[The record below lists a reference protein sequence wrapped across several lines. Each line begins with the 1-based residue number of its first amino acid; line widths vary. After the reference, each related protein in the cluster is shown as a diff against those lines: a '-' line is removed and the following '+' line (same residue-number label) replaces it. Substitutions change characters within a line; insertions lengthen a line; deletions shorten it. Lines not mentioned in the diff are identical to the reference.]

1 MYRIEYGKFARK
13 TLHKMPKNTRSR
25 IIEKIN
31 ALAVSPYQATNIK
44 KLSASDNIYRLRV
57 ADWRVIYLVEDK
69 KMLIYI
75 QKISTRGGV
84 YK

>member
-1 MYRIEYGKFARK
+1 MYRIEYGKIARK
-13 TLHKMPKNTRSR
+13 MLHKMPKNTRSR
-25 IIEKIN
+25 IVEKIN
-31 ALAVSPYQATNIK
+31 ALAVSPYQAANVK
-44 KLSASDNIYRLRV
+44 KLSLSDNIFRLRI
-57 ADWRVIYLVEDK
+57 ADWRVVYLVEDK